1 VTSEDLTSLRRII
14 EQNIH
19 ALDDH
24 SQLYFRKL
32 ANASERAITARDLL
46 FKENF
51 DLFKQN
57 NESNTRASRN
67 STVVGKGK
75 VMSYEDIAEAQ
86 RKRDEKE
93 AAGTGRRGRKRKN
106 SAPAAAPAP
115 RRGKKSRAEEVEEA
129 CEEIKALRMESFCSV
144 F

>member
-1 VTSEDLTSLRRII
+1 VTSEDLTSLSRII

-19 ALDDH
+19 ALDDY

-32 ANASERAITARDLL
+32 ANAGEKAITARDLL

-57 NESNTRASRN
+57 NESNTRVSRN

-93 AAGTGRRGRKRKN
+93 AARTSRRGRKRKN
-106 SAPAAAPAP
+106 SAPAPAPQRERLFAAPPFA
-115 RRGKKSRAEEVEEA
+115 
-129 CEEIKALRMESFCSV
+129 ICSTPLYYS
-144 F
+144 

>member
-1 VTSEDLTSLRRII
+1 VASEDVTSLRRMT

-32 ANASERAITARDLL
+32 ANAGERAITARDLL

-57 NESNTRASRN
+57 NEATPER
-67 STVVGKGK
+67 
-75 VMSYEDIAEAQ
+75 Q
-86 RKRDEKE
+86 
-93 AAGTGRRGRKRKN
+93 
-106 SAPAAAPAP
+106 
-115 RRGKKSRAEEVEEA
+115 
-129 CEEIKALRMESFCSV
+129 EIQL
-144 F
+144 